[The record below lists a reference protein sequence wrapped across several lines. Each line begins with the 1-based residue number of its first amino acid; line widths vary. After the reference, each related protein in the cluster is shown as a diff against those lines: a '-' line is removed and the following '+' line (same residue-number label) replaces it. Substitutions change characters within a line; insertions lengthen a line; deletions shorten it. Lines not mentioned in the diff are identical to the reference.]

1 MKTIRKSG
9 HAVRPFLEGLS
20 MIFDLG
26 GFLHPQPPVLGDFSE
41 DAAEA
46 GSDWVI
52 SHTGIPTPLPPE
64 RRKRAGPTPGRTA
77 GLPDRTKTSQTDTRA
92 RCAHGGAQRR
102 RSAPQLHQG
111 ELSLQGRHP
120 GTYSTTSP
128 RGRSPGG
135 DWAPERPGGIHRRD
149 VYG

>member
-46 GSDWVI
+46 GSDWVSVI
-52 SHTGIPTPLPPE
+52 RVPTPLPPE
-64 RRKRAGPTPGRTA
+64 RPEARRPNPGPHSRPPGQDQN
-77 GLPDRTKTSQTDTRA
+77 LPN
-92 RCAHGGAQRR
+92 
-102 RSAPQLHQG
+102 
-111 ELSLQGRHP
+111 
-120 GTYSTTSP
+120 
-128 RGRSPGG
+128 
-135 DWAPERPGGIHRRD
+135 
-149 VYG
+149 